1 MRISLLIAGF
11 TSYYHDCVAGVTGL
25 MNCGSCCSEVSLSK
39 ITSITHDFRHV
50 TASGLT
56 PGD

>member
-1 MRISLLIAGF
+1 MLISLLIAGF
-11 TSYYHDCVAGVTGL
+11 TSYYHGCVADVTGL
-25 MNCGSCCSEVSLSK
+25 MNYGSYCSEVSLSK
-39 ITSITHDFRHV
+39 ITSTTHDFRHV